1 MKDREDIEQLEKLI
15 GQLEGLHAE
24 ITALAKKSP
33 NDAVNAF
40 KLKLINKVLEFG
52 NVVLGDAY
60 RPIEDFQQFD
70 LDDVPSTSDVA
81 MVIGQYMK
89 EAERYRSDNVQ
100 MDRGRWVFIIDGKP
114 SDVRAGEPSKIG
126 RK

>member
-1 MKDREDIEQLEKLI
+1 MKDKEELERLEKLI
-15 GQLEGLHAE
+15 GQLQGLHSE
-24 ITALAKKSP
+24 VTALAKKSP
-33 NDAVNAF
+33 NDAVNTF
-40 KLKLINKVLEFG
+40 KLKLINKVLGSG
-52 NVVLGDAY
+52 NSVLGDAY
-60 RPIEDFQQFD
+60 RPIDDFEQFD

-81 MVIGQYMK
+81 MVIGQYME

-100 MDRGRWVFIIDGKP
+100 LDRGRWVFVIDGKP